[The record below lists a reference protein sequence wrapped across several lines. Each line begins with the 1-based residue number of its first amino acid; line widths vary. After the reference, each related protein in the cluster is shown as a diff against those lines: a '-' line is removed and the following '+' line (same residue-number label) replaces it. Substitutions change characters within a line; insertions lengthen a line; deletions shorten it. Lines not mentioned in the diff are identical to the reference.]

1 MKIQRWQKTMLSC
14 QNCYEANLEWED
26 FELPVY
32 DKNGVH
38 TTDKTK
44 VICKLCNAHFK
55 YNKITFEI
63 W

>member
-1 MKIQRWQKTMLSC
+1 MLSC